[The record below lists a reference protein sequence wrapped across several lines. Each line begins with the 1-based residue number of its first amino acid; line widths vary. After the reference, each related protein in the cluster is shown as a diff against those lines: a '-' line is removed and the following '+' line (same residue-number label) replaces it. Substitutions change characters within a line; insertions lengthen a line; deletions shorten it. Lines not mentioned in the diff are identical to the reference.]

1 MKDINLSYADDLFSA
16 QLNLKSGD
24 IDVVEMEFVEAK
36 SMSWQDLFSGYQ
48 TLHAITYSSGLGF
61 IEELLSMFDYAEIIF
76 GAEHVMSYSLQEVLA
91 FQTVIIE
98 ELREKKKYKTF
109 VDRIQANTLKLYVS
123 REKVSHEKTYLL
135 EAQDG
140 RKRVIF
146 GSANMSRVAFSGKQR
161 ENICY
166 IDGDSAFNWYMD
178 SFEQLRSASCDNI
191 THEALIAPDSGE
203 AIHELPIMYSVRQQK
218 ALVFTPPPST
228 NDDVR
233 FVLRTQELSNKFAP
247 FMPKGEKGKILL
259 TPETIIQTRRR
270 LADAATKEKDL
281 RSVYPQLKIDLEG
294 REVTLNGQVLHLT
307 PDPSSV
313 KRDAELF
320 IQYMEGFSRFHGE
333 VKDMQYKY
341 YAFANW
347 MFTSPFMAV
356 MRDIAT
362 KYNRHLLPY
371 PVFGLVYGQSKAGKT
386 SFLMTML
393 KLMIGQTPK
402 MAAPEFTRTQIN
414 ALKGIV
420 QGVPIIVDDLSNQR
434 FNQHAIETIKNDD
447 FGALENLIYYPA
459 VIISANEDVKAVAPE
474 VARRVVV
481 CHVQGGLTNTEIIKS
496 NVVRNTQK
504 QLGTALYREYLR
516 HMMDAVPDL
525 IHELKDDDS
534 EDVPDILNVSAQI
547 LLNILTAHLEDFPEY
562 VRELTL
568 EDYFSEK
575 VTGSQTIKAIQRA
588 WKVNRKDFKIDKALG
603 RLHYNAKEVYEAKR
617 IIKELPEDLCPLRS
631 REWVVMDLNKAC
643 EFFGINFKKKR
654 GLSFLGK

>member
-1 MKDINLSYADDLFSA
+1 MKDNKLSFDGDLFSD
-16 QLNLKSGD
+16 QLNLKSRS
-24 IDVVEMEFVEAK
+24 IDVVEMEFEEAK
-36 SMSWQDLFSGYQ
+36 SVSWQDLFSGYQ
-48 TLHAITYSSGLGF
+48 TLHAITYSSGLSF

-76 GAEHVMSYSLQEVLA
+76 GAEHVISFSLQEVLA
-91 FQTVIIE
+91 FQTMFIQ

-109 VDRIQANTLKLYVS
+109 VDRIQVNTLKLYVS

-166 IDGDSAFNWYMD
+166 IDGDKAFNWYMD
-178 SFEQLRSASCDNI
+178 SYQQLRSASCDNI
-191 THEALIAPDSGE
+191 AHDALFVPHSEEEID
-203 AIHELPIMYSVRQQK
+203 ELPIAYTVLQQK
-218 ALVFTPPPST
+218 ALAFLPTPST

-233 FVLRTQELSNKFAP
+233 FVLRTEGLSKKLAP
-247 FMPKGEKGKILL
+247 YMPKGEKGKILL

-270 LADAATKEKDL
+270 VVDAVTKEKDL
-281 RSVYPQLKIDLEG
+281 RSEYPQLNIDLEG
-294 REVTLNGQVLHLT
+294 GEVTLNGKVLNLA
-307 PDPSSV
+307 PDQASV
-313 KRDAELF
+313 KRDAELL

-347 MFTSPFMAV
+347 MFASAFMAV
-356 MRDIAT
+356 MRDFAT

-386 SFLMTML
+386 SFLTTML
-393 KLMIGQTPK
+393 KMMIGQTPK
-402 MAAPEFTRTQIN
+402 MAAPDFTRTQIN
-414 ALKGIV
+414 ALKGVV

-447 FGALENLIYYPA
+447 FGAAENLVCYPA

-474 VARRVVV
+474 IARRVVV
-481 CHVQGGLTNTEIIKS
+481 CHVQGGLTNTELIKS
-496 NVVRNTQK
+496 NVVRNTQRRV
-504 QLGTALYREYLR
+504 GTALYREYLR

-525 IHELKDDDS
+525 IQQLKDDDC

-547 LLNILTAHLEDFPEY
+547 LRNILTKHLEDIPEY

-575 VTGSQTIKAIQRA
+575 VTGSQTIKTIQRA
-588 WKVNRKDFKIDKALG
+588 WKVNKQDFNIDKASG
-603 RLHYNAKEVYEAKR
+603 KVHYNAKEVYEAKR
-617 IIKELPEDLCPLRS
+617 IIKELPEDLCPQRS
-631 REWVVMDLNKAC
+631 REWVVMDINKAG
-643 EFFGINFKKKR
+643 EFFGINFKKR
-654 GLSFLGK
+654 GLSFLRK